1 MCVSCRKEKSR
12 PCSIELPTLTIIH
25 HIYFLSTFF
34 DTISDKYY
42 YAEREERQGANM
54 DFMTL
59 VSEVGFPIAGAIA
72 AGGFVFLTLKFI
84 LAGVTDS
91 VTTLKNII
99 GQLDNRVQTM
109 NNDLVKI
116 DALLSYT
123 LGVKP
128 NVDRI
133 AANEGKEDARRD

>member
-1 MCVSCRKEKSR
+1 
-12 PCSIELPTLTIIH
+12 
-25 HIYFLSTFF
+25 
-34 DTISDKYY
+34 
-42 YAEREERQGANM
+42 M
-54 DFMTL
+54 DFLTL
-59 VSEVGFPIAGAIA
+59 VSEVGFPIAGALA

-84 LAGVTDS
+84 LAGVTCAA
-91 VTTLKNII
+91 TTLKNII
-99 GQLDNRVQTM
+99 AQLDNRVQTM

-123 LGVKP
+123 LGIKP

>member
-1 MCVSCRKEKSR
+1 
-12 PCSIELPTLTIIH
+12 LD
-25 HIYFLSTFF
+25 FF
-34 DTISDKYY
+34 
-42 YAEREERQGANM
+42 
-54 DFMTL
+54 TL
-59 VSEVGFPIAGAIA
+59 VSDVGFPIAGAIA
-72 AGGFVFLTLKFI
+72 AGGFVFLTLRFI
-84 LAGVTDS
+84 LAGVTSS

-116 DALLSYT
+116 DALMSHA

-128 NVDRI
+128 NVDRL